1 MGNEQSVGGQAV
13 PDTGLRLSTLCQYHA
28 ETGEG
33 FVYVDVGLTTTAAAA
48 AFTQGSN
55 G

>member
-33 FVYVDVGLTTTAAAA
+33 FGLC
-48 AFTQGSN
+48 
-55 G
+55 